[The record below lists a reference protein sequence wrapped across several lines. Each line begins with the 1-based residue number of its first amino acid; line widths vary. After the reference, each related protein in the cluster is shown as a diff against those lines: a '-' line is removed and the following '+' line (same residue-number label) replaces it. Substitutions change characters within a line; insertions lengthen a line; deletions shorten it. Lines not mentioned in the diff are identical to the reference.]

1 MSQTSY
7 YGYIEVVLLNESTE
21 KSTSFKYINAASSSS
36 DTFDKNQKSSINKNI
51 NWSTRFSLF
60 SLEMFWNSH
69 CYYQNLRKAI
79 STGKTEFILINLC
92 SGNALSDQLETFE
105 LL

>member
-1 MSQTSY
+1 MNQTSY

-51 NWSTRFSLF
+51 N
-60 SLEMFWNSH
+60 
-69 CYYQNLRKAI
+69 
-79 STGKTEFILINLC
+79 
-92 SGNALSDQLETFE
+92 
-105 LL
+105 